1 MGCRR
6 RQYRRSSL
14 MQHPPPPRRATV
26 DDIPSWSRL
35 APHTAVS
42 FARDQEERRSR
53 ELSEEAVA
61 EWLAAW
67 PGGDLDAKDEKGWSA
82 LQRAA
87 EAGQAAAVAEL
98 LRRPGVE
105 VNGVEPTKGQ
115 PALFVASRLGHAPV
129 VRLLLAC
136 AAVEVNHDIGG
147 GYTALLI
154 AAQEGHEA

>member
-1 MGCRR
+1 M
-6 RQYRRSSL
+6 
-14 MQHPPPPRRATV
+14 PPPRLATV

-53 ELSEEAVA
+53 ELAEEARLA
-61 EWLAAW
+61 EEAAAVWLAAW
-67 PGGDLDAKDEKGWSA
+67 PGGDLDAKDEEGWSA

-105 VNGVEPTKGQ
+105 VNGVEPARGQ
-115 PALFVASRLGHAPV
+115 TALF
-129 VRLLLAC
+129 LA
-136 AAVEVNHDIGG
+136 
-147 GYTALLI
+147 
-154 AAQEGHEA
+154 